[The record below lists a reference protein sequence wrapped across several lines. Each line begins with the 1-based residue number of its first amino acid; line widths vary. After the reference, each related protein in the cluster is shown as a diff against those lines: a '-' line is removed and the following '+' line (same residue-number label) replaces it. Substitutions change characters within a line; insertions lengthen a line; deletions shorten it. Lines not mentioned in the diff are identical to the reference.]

1 MVAPGYARQPAL
13 RASISTCR
21 YRYAMWL
28 SRPCTADTRPF
39 LVLRPSREP
48 AGHPSLWVLLN
59 VAHSKRVVGR
69 SRREGQSPPKAH
81 RGVGAP
87 KMTGVIFVL
96 SAPPAFRQSRRG
108 VMCLQGGCAGRLS
121 PQRTSSLA
129 PPREGASIK
138 KWSSK
143 RDR

>member
-96 SAPPAFRQSRRG
+96 SAPPSLSAIPPGRDVPSGGMRWTLIPPANKFAGSPKRG
-108 VMCLQGGCAGRLS
+108 CQHQKMEFK
-121 PQRTSSLA
+121 T
-129 PPREGASIK
+129 
-138 KWSSK
+138 
-143 RDR
+143 